1 MWVVLGVLVG
11 ILVVGSVMVAWRDR
25 KRQRGTRDHEHR
37 NEGEAWGYQQLAE
50 MQRGGGSGG
59 GA

>member
-11 ILVVGSVMVAWRDR
+11 ILIVGSALVAWRDR
-25 KRQRGTRDHEHR
+25 RRPRGPWDHEHR
-37 NEGEAWGYQQLAE
+37 DEGEAWGYQQLAE
-50 MQRGGGSGG
+50 MQRGGGHG